1 MKVLLLLLLFANTVL
16 AQSESPNIPTK
27 VLPPFDSATVW
38 EGVRIKTEAVFGEKN
53 VERTFKIKNKK
64 KRKGLVAALE
74 GQFQVNIGDGEIR
87 SLKRAGDLADNIFD
101 AQRGMIVFSKMNF
114 QGKVERLATDRKDCD
129 DDFDCLNFIGSVIL
143 PKGLTVT
150 LFSQP
155 KFQGEQ
161 LVIDATKEEVRIAS
175 FLKIDFSET
184 ISTTNKAVNWREDV
198 RSVRVKMSKH

>member
-1 MKVLLLLLLFANTVL
+1 MRFLILLLFFANTVL
-16 AQSESPNIPTK
+16 AQSESANTRAK

-53 VERTFKIKNKK
+53 VERSFKIKNKK
-64 KRKGLVAALE
+64 KRKELVEALE
-74 GQFQVNIGDGEIR
+74 GQFQVNIGESEIR
-87 SLKRAGDLADNIFD
+87 SLKRAGDLADHLFE
-101 AQRGMIVFSKMNF
+101 AQWGMVMFSKMNF

-129 DDFDCLNFIGSVIL
+129 DNFDCLNFIGSVIV
-143 PKGLTVT
+143 PKGVTVT

-161 LVIDATKEEVRIAS
+161 LVINATKEEMRIAS

-184 ISTTNKAVNWREDV
+184 ISTTNKAVNWRENV
-198 RSVRVKMSKH
+198 RSVRVKRN